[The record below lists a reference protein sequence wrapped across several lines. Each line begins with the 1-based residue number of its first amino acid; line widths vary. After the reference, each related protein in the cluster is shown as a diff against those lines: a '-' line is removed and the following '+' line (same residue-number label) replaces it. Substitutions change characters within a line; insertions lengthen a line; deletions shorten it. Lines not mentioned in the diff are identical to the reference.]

1 MEDDESKQPQSVTI
15 PQQQVNVG
23 QQQMYG
29 QQMYGGQPQQIFITN
44 NTTSVVQLLG
54 FHYLIRF
61 LSDVLPHILFSEW
74 QADQSFIAMTIG
86 VSYVFG
92 GILSVQGY
100 REGLQLTLVT
110 LLISGIFSFIYN
122 DEFGPLSIGMGGIWP
137 VEMSLICSGFCM
149 LVVALPL
156 LTADP
161 SNFRDGSPKYL
172 RSLIDTADWFS
183 PIPLLGEVER
193 R

>member
-1 MEDDESKQPQSVTI
+1 MI
-15 PQQQVNVG
+15 
-23 QQQMYG
+23 
-29 QQMYGGQPQQIFITN
+29 
-44 NTTSVVQLLG
+44 
-54 FHYLIRF
+54 
-61 LSDVLPHILFSEW
+61 
-74 QADQSFIAMTIG
+74 IG
-86 VSYVFG
+86 ISYVFG

-183 PIPLLGEVER
+183 PIPLLWGGREEVETKVVINCAHCDSPLKVPNDYLSLIHISEPTR
-193 R
+193 PY